1 MGYVKSSTHH
11 ESHVELFESRC
22 REGERARER
31 ERESGLV
38 KSRVSRMVI

>member
-31 ERESGLV
+31 ESGLV